1 MTEKK
6 KLPQRKVTYN
16 YWAITEPDPSAP
28 ANVGNGNDYRGIGRT
43 QQQQQRWHQDG
54 GRRQRES
61 VGTPVSPRRVVTVPP
76 TDPSNAGNTFVERQR
91 KRRERAQ
98 IRDDRGRQTQQTQ
111 YVARTLAQTGTRAS
125 NGRMPVVRRSLPRQ
139 QSPVPMRSGRQKPP
153 RNRFLRFLSF
163 LTMLAIIIVIIIF
176 LLTNSTFRITQV
188 TVVGTH
194 NDVLIQRVQKLGVQG
209 KNIFLVDVTGLTT
222 KIETFPEVNTVD
234 LSKQLPNQLVVSI
247 KERVPVLL
255 WQTTKST
262 FSVDSQG
269 MVIAP
274 ASNTTGANHLS
285 TVIDT
290 SPQVQQNGHAGTE
303 KSETVLRPGMWIN
316 KGDIAF
322 AVALIKQLPAV
333 IGEPANSF
341 KLYYNGTMY
350 SSAIQTSEE
359 GSDSSASYSVE
370 DSTGGWKAYLGNEND
385 PNPLSNRLL
394 ELRSILNL
402 AQQQQMNVATIDL
415 RYGLHPVF
423 TLQS

>member
-16 YWAITEPDPSAP
+16 YWAITEQDPSTP
-28 ANVGNGNDYRGIGRT
+28 GNIGNGDDHRAAERV

-61 VGTPVSPRRVVTVPP
+61 VGTPVSSRRVVTVPP
-76 TDPSNAGNTFVERQR
+76 TDPSYAGNTFVERQR

-98 IRDDRGRQTQQTQ
+98 LRDDRGGQAQQTQ

-125 NGRMPVVRRSLPRQ
+125 SGRMPVARRPLPRQ
-139 QSPVPMRSGRQKPP
+139 QSPVPTRSGRQKPP
-153 RNRFLRFLSF
+153 RNRLLRFLSF
-163 LTMLAIIIVIIIF
+163 LTTLAIIIVTVIF
-176 LLTNSTFRITQV
+176 AFTSNAFHIAQV

-194 NDVLIQRVQKLGVQG
+194 NDVLIQRVQKMGMQG
-209 KNIFLVDVTGLTT
+209 KNIFLLDVTGLTT
-222 KIETFPEVNTVD
+222 KIEAFPEVDTAD
-234 LSKQLPNQLVVSI
+234 LNKQWPNQLVVSI

-255 WQTTKST
+255 WQTLKAT

-274 ASNTTGANHLS
+274 ASNTAGANHLS

-290 SPQVQQNGHAGTE
+290 SQQVQQNGHAGTG
-303 KSETVLRPGMWIN
+303 KSEMVLHPGMWIN
-316 KGDIAF
+316 KGDITF
-322 AVALIKQLPAV
+322 AAALLKQLPTV
-333 IGEPANSF
+333 ISEPTDSF

-359 GSDSSASYSVE
+359 GRDSSGSYSIE
-370 DSTGGWKAYLGNEND
+370 NSIGGWRAYLGNEND

-423 TLQS
+423 TLS